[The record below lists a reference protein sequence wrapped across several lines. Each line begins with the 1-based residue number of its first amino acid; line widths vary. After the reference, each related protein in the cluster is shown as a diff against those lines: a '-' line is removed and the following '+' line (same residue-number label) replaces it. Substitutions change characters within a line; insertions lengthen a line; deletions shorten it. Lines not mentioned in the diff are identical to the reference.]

1 MFDKVPCDKLRKN
14 VSVLKNINPGMV
26 ILAAGGIDEKN
37 IKDYVETGVDAIV
50 TSCIYYARPIDIGC
64 K

>member
-1 MFDKVPCDKLRKN
+1 M
-14 VSVLKNINPGMV
+14 NPGMV